1 MKKIKDDIVLSTQY
15 IALFKKNS
23 VDHAPESPSKYIT
36 IINHYFC
43 IKNEYFFR
51 IFLKFK
57 IS

>member
-51 IFLKFK
+51 IFLKF
-57 IS
+57 